1 MFADLLFIE
10 DPKEKNKKNFYIN
23 ERNYFTKNSLRMR
36 NTHINFY
43 NKSIKAKKEEQ
54 KRKPMPKILYSTAE
68 SFYPHPQEKAQEFI
82 ENQKTMVQDLVD
94 LMKNFTNELEN
105 ENDDENNDKI
115 DSNNII
121 NDNNNTKIIKN
132 KDKSTNKKDEF
143 FITNKHSRFSKTF
156 DHCYKSNKQKL
167 MEDLE
172 FAKATNTVYPIINND
187 EVNYIKNKDRLL
199 RDNLILE
206 NNYGKYKFSRTG
218 LVYPQKLN
226 KYELPNYSGK
236 YGDDEEYFNF
246 KKKVKNPNLVYNRIT
261 NFEEALNKDLEIIN
275 KTYGKTQSR
284 TRFSKNPLLK
294 KYMEM
299 IPLYDIYKDL
309 KVIENRYVGSKYK
322 YKLLPL
328 YNKRLSNLDKLAEK
342 FYNIQNNNGELSNFI
357 KISNFHNNNN
367 F

>member
-10 DPKEKNKKNFYIN
+10 DPKEKNKKNYYIN

-36 NTHINFY
+36 STHIGFY
-43 NKSIKAKKEEQ
+43 NNSIRAKKEEQ
-54 KRKPMPKILYSTAE
+54 KRNPVPKILYSTAE
-68 SFYPHPQEKAQEFI
+68 SFYHPQQEKAKEFI
-82 ENQKTMVQDLVD
+82 ETQKTMVQDLVD
-94 LMKNFTNELEN
+94 LMKNFTSELEH
-105 ENDDENNDKI
+105 EDDEDK
-115 DSNNII
+115 NNII
-121 NDNNNTKIIKN
+121 NNNKIQFNKN
-132 KDKSTNKKDEF
+132 KSDNKKEEFFLTNKNSKL
-143 FITNKHSRFSKTF
+143 TKNYNHS
-156 DHCYKSNKQKL
+156 YKSNRQKL

-172 FAKATNTVYPIINND
+172 FAKATNTIYPIISN
-187 EVNYIKNKDRLL
+187 EQVKSIKNKDRYLK
-199 RDNLILE
+199 DNLIFE
-206 NNYGKYKFSRTG
+206 NNYGKYKFSKTG
-218 LVYPQKLN
+218 LAYPQKLN
-226 KYELPNYSGK
+226 KYELPKYASK
-236 YGDDEEYFNF
+236 YGDDEEYFNY

-328 YNKRLSNLDKLAEK
+328 YNKRLSNLDKLADK
-342 FYNIQNNNGELSNFI
+342 FYKIQNNNGELSNYI
-357 KISNFHNNNN
+357 KISNYHNNY
-367 F
+367 

>member
-1 MFADLLFIE
+1 MLADLLFIE
-10 DPKEKNKKNFYIN
+10 DPKEKNKKNYYIN
-23 ERNYFTKNSLRMR
+23 DRNYFTKNSLRMR

-43 NKSIKAKKEEQ
+43 NKAIKDKKEEK
-54 KRKPMPKILYSTAE
+54 KRNPMPKLLYSTAE
-68 SFYPHPQEKAQEFI
+68 SFYHPQKEKEKVNEFI
-82 ENQKTMVQDLVD
+82 ENQKIMAQDLVD
-94 LMKNFTNELEN
+94 LMKKFSLELEQDNDDNKNN
-105 ENDDENNDKI
+105 ENIYANA
-115 DSNNII
+115 NNIL
-121 NDNNNTKIIKN
+121 NNRDN
-132 KDKSTNKKDEF
+132 KDINTYKKEEF
-143 FITNKHSRFSKTF
+143 FVTRKNAKTTKKYNR
-156 DHCYKSNKQKL
+156 CYKSTKQKL

-172 FAKATNTVYPIINND
+172 YVNATNPILPIIDKEEIKN
-187 EVNYIKNKDRLL
+187 IKNKERLL
-199 RDNLILE
+199 KNNLILE

-218 LVYPQKLN
+218 LVYPNKLD

-236 YGDDEEYFNF
+236 YCEDEEYFNY

-261 NFEEALNKDLEIIN
+261 NFEEALNRDLEMIN

-328 YNKRLSNLDKLAEK
+328 YNKRLSNLDKLADK
-342 FYNIQNNNGELSNFI
+342 FYKIQINSGELSNFI
-357 KISNFHNNNN
+357 KISNYQNNNN
-367 F
+367 

>member
-23 ERNYFTKNSLRMR
+23 DRNYFTKNSLRMR
-36 NTHINFY
+36 HTHIKFY
-43 NKSIKAKKEEQ
+43 NKSIKSKKEEQ
-54 KRKPMPKILYSTAE
+54 KRNPMPKILYSTAE
-68 SFYPHPQEKAQEFI
+68 NFYRPQQEKAKEFI
-82 ENQKTMVQDLVD
+82 ENQKIMVQDLVD

-105 ENDDENNDKI
+105 ENDDDYNGKKENNKI
-115 DSNNII
+115 LLNKE
-121 NDNNNTKIIKN
+121 NNTTKREEFFL
-132 KDKSTNKKDEF
+132 TNK
-143 FITNKHSRFSKTF
+143 NSRLTKNYNR
-156 DHCYKSNKQKL
+156 CYISNRQKL
-167 MEDLE
+167 LDDLE
-172 FAKATNTVYPIINND
+172 YAKATNTEFPIIDN
-187 EVNYIKNKDRLL
+187 EQVNYIKNKDRLL
-199 RDNLILE
+199 KDNLIFE

-218 LVYPQKLN
+218 LVYPEKLE
-226 KYELPNYSGK
+226 KYELPNFSGK
-236 YGDDEEYFNF
+236 YGDDEEYFNY

-261 NFEEALNKDLEIIN
+261 NFEEALNKDLELIN

-342 FYNIQNNNGELSNFI
+342 FYNIQNNNMELNSFI
-357 KISNFHNNNN
+357 KISNCHNNNY
-367 F
+367 

>member
-10 DPKEKNKKNFYIN
+10 DPKEKNKRNYYIN
-23 ERNYFTKNSLRMR
+23 DRNYFTKNSLRMR
-36 NTHINFY
+36 HTHIKFY
-43 NKSIKAKKEEQ
+43 NKSIKSKKEEQ
-54 KRKPMPKILYSTAE
+54 KKNPVPKILYSTAQN
-68 SFYPHPQEKAQEFI
+68 FYNPQQEKAKEFL
-82 ENQKTMVQDLVD
+82 ENQKIMVQDLVD
-94 LMKNFTNELEN
+94 LMKNFSNELEN
-105 ENDDENNDKI
+105 ENENEE
-115 DSNNII
+115 
-121 NDNNNTKIIKN
+121 DNNEKRDYN
-132 KDKSTNKKDEF
+132 KKYINKGINNNNNSVKREEFFLTNK
-143 FITNKHSRFSKTF
+143 NSKLTKNYNRS
-156 DHCYKSNKQKL
+156 YKSNKQKL

-172 FAKATNTVYPIINND
+172 YAKATNSEFPIID
-187 EVNYIKNKDRLL
+187 TEQVNYIKNKDRILK
-199 RDNLILE
+199 DNLIFE

-218 LVYPQKLN
+218 LIYPQKLD
-226 KYELPNYSGK
+226 KYELPNFSVK
-236 YGDDEEYFNF
+236 YGDDEEYFNY
-246 KKKVKNPNLVYNRIT
+246 KKKVKNPNLVYNRIS

-342 FYNIQNNNGELSNFI
+342 FYNKQINNMELSNFI
-357 KISNFHNNNN
+357 KISNCHS
-367 F
+367 